1 MDLAGLKTSGR
12 RFIDKYKYALLVLLL
27 GIVLMSLPTKKE
39 SANNSID
46 VVEENT
52 EQSVDATLSQMLS
65 MISGVGKAEVF
76 LTVATGELIQ
86 YQTDEHITTSDAAG
100 NTQSTT
106 VTVTDSDHNQVGLIR
121 QVNPPTYLGAIVVCQ
136 GADSPSVRYAVI
148 DAVSKVT
155 GLGTDRISVMK
166 MK

>member
-1 MDLAGLKTSGR
+1 MDLAGLKISGK

-27 GIVLMSLPTKKE
+27 GIVLMVLPSRKE
-39 SANNSID
+39 SGD
-46 VVEENT
+46 VTPSKVEEIK
-52 EQSVDATLSQMLS
+52 EQSVDSALAQMLS
-65 MISGVGKAEVF
+65 MISGVGKTEVF
-76 LTVATGELIQ
+76 LTVATGEVIQ
-86 YQTDEHITTSDAAG
+86 YQTDEHITTSDTAG

-106 VTVTDSDHNQVGLIR
+106 VTVTDSEHNQVGLIR

>member
-52 EQSVDATLSQMLS
+52 E
-65 MISGVGKAEVF
+65 AEIV
-76 LTVATGELIQ
+76 
-86 YQTDEHITTSDAAG
+86 HI
-100 NTQSTT
+100 
-106 VTVTDSDHNQVGLIR
+106 
-121 QVNPPTYLGAIVVCQ
+121 
-136 GADSPSVRYAVI
+136 
-148 DAVSKVT
+148 
-155 GLGTDRISVMK
+155 DREFR
-166 MK
+166 